1 MIIPEKVEPTQRV
14 EEGIGTEWGDEI
26 RSRAAEMDEGRV
38 PSIPHHEV
46 MQRFRDDIGALKDQK
61 RA

>member
-1 MIIPEKVEPTQRV
+1 V

-46 MQRFRDDIGALKDQK
+46 MQRFRDDIEALKDQK